1 MYGSVLAGQF
11 NWFVLKGEIDGKG
24 KALMS
29 VALQAI
35 KVKLKASRYYN
46 WWWIFRKHWN
56 ESVFSASMVTLH
68 SMDL

>member
-46 WWWIFRKHWN
+46 
-56 ESVFSASMVTLH
+56 
-68 SMDL
+68 